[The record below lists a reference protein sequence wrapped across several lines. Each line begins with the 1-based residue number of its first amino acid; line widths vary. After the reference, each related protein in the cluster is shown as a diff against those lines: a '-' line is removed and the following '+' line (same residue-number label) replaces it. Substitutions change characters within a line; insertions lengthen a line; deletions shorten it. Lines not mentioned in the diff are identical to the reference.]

1 MSQHHRRWFL
11 KEVPSLLAGGVIDAD
26 TARRLEAHY
35 TTDEPGRNWALTV
48 FSILGGSLVGL
59 GIILLLAHNWAE
71 LSRATR
77 TALAFAPLILAQA
90 LASWRIHSGRDSVA
104 WREGVGLFWTFAIG
118 AAIALVAQTYH
129 IPGDAGRFAM
139 TWMLLTLP
147 VIYLLNASGPAL
159 IYLIGLLFWAAD
171 TQDGGGAAWVFWP
184 LAALLL
190 PHAYPAIRQNP
201 YGPRAMALLWGGVV
215 ALCIATGITLG
226 DLMRHRWVFV
236 YAVLF
241 AVLYLAGENWLADAT
256 TAWQRPLRTI
266 GGGGAVVLA
275 FLLTYDWMWDDFIWL
290 FKMNHLPTSHAAI
303 LYNLILALLAV
314 AVIALLVRSAR
325 RGKTHAL
332 FIGVL
337 PIMVGLGNFLAHKFG
352 HGGAICLANLYAF
365 GLGLNLLSRGF
376 RARRIG
382 TVNQGLLLLFTL
394 ILLRFW
400 DERFGFVLRG
410 VIFVVLGLAFLS
422 VNLFLARHKK
432 AAP

>member
-11 KEVPSLLAGGVIDAD
+11 KEVPSLLADGVIDAD
-26 TARRLEAHY
+26 TARRLEARY
-35 TTDEPGRNWALTV
+35 TTAEPGRNRALTV
-48 FSILGGSLVGL
+48 FSILGGTLVGL

-77 TALAFAPLILAQA
+77 TALAFAPLICAQA
-90 LASWRIHSGRDSVA
+90 LAVWLIRSGRDSAA

-159 IYLIGLLFWAAD
+159 VYLAGMLFWAAD
-171 TQDGGGAAWVFWP
+171 TQDNGGAAWVFWP

-190 PHAYPAIRQNP
+190 PHTYPAVRQNP
-201 YGPRAMALLWGGVV
+201 YGSRAAVLLWGGTV
-215 ALCIATGITLG
+215 ALCIATAITLE
-226 DLMRHRWVFV
+226 DLVRDRWVFV

-241 AVLYLAGENWLADAT
+241 AALYLAGENWLADAT
-256 TAWQRPLRTI
+256 SNWQRPLRTI
-266 GGGGAVVLA
+266 GGGGCVVLT
-275 FLLTYDWMWDDFIWL
+275 FQLTYDWMWDDFTWL
-290 FKMNHLPTSHAAI
+290 FWTNHLQNNYAAI
-303 LYNLILALLAV
+303 LSNLILALMAV

-325 RGKTHAL
+325 HGKTHAL
-332 FIGVL
+332 FIGAL
-337 PIMVGLGNFLAHKFG
+337 PIMVGLGNFIAHKFG
-352 HGGAICLANLYAF
+352 GGAICLANLYAF
-365 GLGLNLLSRGF
+365 GLGLDLLIRGF
-376 RARRIG
+376 RTRRNG
-382 TVNQGLLLLFTL
+382 TVNLGLLLLFTL

-410 VIFVVLGLAFLS
+410 VIFVVLCLAFLS

-432 AAP
+432 ATP